1 MRVARCASLGAG
13 CVSSTGGEIT
23 VGVRITNQ
31 AWGNEESVLIGV
43 MAVLLTMTNEMI
55 LYTLIKQR
63 AAASSAIR
71 ARGGRRSRTPSPDGR
86 AGAEPDSPE
95 SDSR

>member
-1 MRVARCASLGAG
+1 
-13 CVSSTGGEIT
+13 
-23 VGVRITNQ
+23 
-31 AWGNEESVLIGV
+31 VLIGV

-63 AAASSAIR
+63 AAASSAVR
-71 ARGGRRSRTPSPDGR
+71 ARGGGRRSRTPSPDGR

-95 SDSR
+95 SESR